1 VRAVQLVG
9 QISPANVQVL
19 RAAIPGVQLI
29 KVIHVEGPQSMKM
42 ASSYSQVADCL
53 LLDSVVRRA
62 GGDSLGGTGKTHDWN
77 LSREIARASTKPV
90 YLAGGLNPQN
100 VEAAISRV

>member
-1 VRAVQLVG
+1 
-9 QISPANVQVL
+9 
-19 RAAIPGVQLI
+19 
-29 KVIHVEGPQSMKM
+29 MKM

-100 VEAAISRV
+100 VEAAISRVSPDGVDVCSGLRVGGALQESLLAEFVARAMAAAV